1 MDGRAGE
8 VYARSYDTVQ
18 ELIDDLK
25 SSCRIRLAL
34 KRIPNDSLLPE

>member
-1 MDGRAGE
+1 MDSKTGE

-18 ELIDDLK
+18 ELIDEVK
-25 SSCRIRLAL
+25 SLCRIDLAL